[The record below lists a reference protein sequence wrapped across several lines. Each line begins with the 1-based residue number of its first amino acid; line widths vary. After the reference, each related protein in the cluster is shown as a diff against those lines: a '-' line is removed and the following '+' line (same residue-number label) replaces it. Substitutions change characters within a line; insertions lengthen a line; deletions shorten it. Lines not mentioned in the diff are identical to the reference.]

1 MKNTSKWGHIFLG
14 IGFLLLILLTFFVYN
29 IFRFTVYSKTK
40 VLNSENKV
48 LNSET
53 KVLNPE
59 TKVLNSETSNP
70 SYNDNSVHF
79 TPSRSTYSNFRGG
92 GPGSGK

>member
-1 MKNTSKWGHIFLG
+1 MNNTSKWAHIFLG

-29 IFRFTVYSKTK
+29 VFRFTFYSKT
-40 VLNSENKV
+40 KV

-53 KVLNPE
+53 KVLN
-59 TKVLNSETSNP
+59 SETSAS